1 MSKIIAH
8 QFFVI
13 SNFKNIKVCQA
24 FFHLMH
30 TAPHLKRIINKTER
44 TTKMNKMSRK
54 KVKTEID
61 RKSEPPEIREH
72 HMECG

>member
-1 MSKIIAH
+1 
-8 QFFVI
+8 
-13 SNFKNIKVCQA
+13 
-24 FFHLMH
+24 MH

-44 TTKMNKMSRK
+44 TTKVNKMNRK